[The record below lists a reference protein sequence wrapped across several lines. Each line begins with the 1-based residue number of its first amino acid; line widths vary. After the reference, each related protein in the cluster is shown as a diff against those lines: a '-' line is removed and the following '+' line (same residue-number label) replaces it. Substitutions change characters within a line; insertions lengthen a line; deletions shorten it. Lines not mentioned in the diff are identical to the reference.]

1 MKSPEG
7 RVPSFQSFAI
17 VPAAGHSTRMGR
29 PKLLLPWG
37 EGALIDHLLD
47 VWRATDV
54 NRILVVVRGDDRALA
69 ERVVGE
75 RVERVTPAVDPP
87 DMKASIQA
95 ALQRIE
101 ERFRPN
107 AEDVWLMAPADLPY
121 LSCSV
126 VNRLL
131 ASHNVDWPR
140 ILIPTMEGRSGHPVL
155 MPWERATDVFS
166 LAADQ
171 GVRDLFSRFP
181 CERIEFGQPTNGKS
195 DGSRDAATNAPSNE
209 AGTQRRVPS
218 LWQFQLDLDTPS
230 DYARALQREKG
241 RELH

>member
-1 MKSPEG
+1 MPL
-7 RVPSFQSFAI
+7 FQSFAI

-37 EGALIDHLLD
+37 EGLLIDHLLD

-54 NRILVVVRGDDRALA
+54 DRILVVVRGDDRALA

-75 RVERVTPAVDPP
+75 RVERVTPAADPP
-87 DMKASIQA
+87 DMKASIQT
-95 ALQRIE
+95 ALQWIQ

-121 LSCSV
+121 LSCTV

-131 ASHNVDWPR
+131 ASYDVDRPR
-140 ILIPTMEGRSGHPVL
+140 ILIPTMEDRPGHPVL
-155 MPWERATDVFS
+155 LPWIRATDVFS

-171 GVRDLFSRFP
+171 GVRDLFPSFP
-181 CERIEFGQPTNGKS
+181 CELIEVGQPIHGIL
-195 DGSRDAATNAPSNE
+195 DGPHDAATNALSDE
-209 AGTQRRVPS
+209 AGRQRRVPS
-218 LWQFQLDLDTPS
+218 SWQFQLDLDTPS
-230 DYARALQREKG
+230 DYARALQQEKG